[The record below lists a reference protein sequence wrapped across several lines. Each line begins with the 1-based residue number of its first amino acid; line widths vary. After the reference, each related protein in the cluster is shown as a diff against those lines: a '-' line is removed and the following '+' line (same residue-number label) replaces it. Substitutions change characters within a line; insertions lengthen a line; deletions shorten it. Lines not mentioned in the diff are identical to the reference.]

1 MRRHTVIA
9 LVLTG
14 IGILGLVFAFTTFGS
29 VRDHIRETYT
39 RAGSERVPGD
49 DDPTEVYASTASVSE
64 TAADIADAHKPADR
78 RVTEAGVFL
87 RYSDDIV
94 SVVPR
99 QEGTRILVDDEDTG
113 YRRGFIY
120 LGGWWGT
127 YSGRAETF
135 RGGGPGG
142 GK

>member
-1 MRRHTVIA
+1 MRRHTLIA
-9 LVLTG
+9 LLLVGVGAAGLIYTLTSFRG
-14 IGILGLVFAFTTFGS
+14 
-29 VRDHIRETYT
+29 VRQYVADTYQ
-39 RAGSERVPGD
+39 RVADERVPGD
-49 DDPTEVYASTASVSE
+49 DDPTEVYASRASVSE
-64 TAADIADAHKPADR
+64 TADDIASAHKPADR

-87 RYSDDIV
+87 RYKDDII

-99 QEGTRILVDDEDTG
+99 PAGTRILVDDEDTG
-113 YRRGFIY
+113 YRRGFVY

-127 YSGRAETF
+127 YSGPAESF

>member
-14 IGILGLVFAFTTFGS
+14 LGIAGLVATFATFGG
-29 VRDHIRETYT
+29 VRDYIAGKYSRE
-39 RAGSERVPGD
+39 ADERVEGD
-49 DDPTEVYASTASVSE
+49 RDATEVYASEQSVRE
-64 TAADIADAHKPADR
+64 TAADIAGEHKPADR

-87 RYSDDIV
+87 RYEKDII

-99 QEGTRILVDDEDTG
+99 EEGTRILVDDEDTG
-113 YRRGFIY
+113 YRRGFVY

-127 YSGRAETF
+127 ASGRGEGF

>member
-1 MRRHTVIA
+1 MRRHTLIA

-14 IGILGLVFAFTTFGS
+14 VGVAGLVFTLTTFGG
-29 VRDHIRETYT
+29 VREHIAETYT
-39 RAGSERVPGD
+39 RLADERVPGD
-49 DDPTEVYASTASVSE
+49 DDPTEVYASPASVTQ
-64 TAADIADAHKPADR
+64 TAADIAGAHKPADR
-78 RVTEAGVFL
+78 RITEAGVFL

-99 QEGTRILVDDEDTG
+99 EAGTRILVDDEDTG
-113 YRRGFIY
+113 YRRGFVY

>member
-1 MRRHTVIA
+1 MKRHTLVALALSGVGLIG
-9 LVLTG
+9 LVLT
-14 IGILGLVFAFTTFGS
+14 LTTFGG
-29 VRDHIRETYT
+29 VRQYIADTYT
-39 RAGSERVPGD
+39 RVADERIPGD

>member
-1 MRRHTVIA
+1 VRRHTVIA
-9 LVLTG
+9 LILSGVGIVGLILT
-14 IGILGLVFAFTTFGS
+14 FTTFGG
-29 VRDHIRETYT
+29 VRGYIADRYT
-39 RAGSERVPGD
+39 RVADERVPGD
-49 DDPTEVYASTASVSE
+49 DDPTEVYASTDPVSE
-64 TAADIADAHKPADR
+64 TASDIAGAHKPADR

-87 RYSDDIV
+87 RDEDDIV

-99 QEGTRILVDDEDTG
+99 SAGTRILVDDEDTG
-113 YRRGFIY
+113 YRRGFVY